1 MKTVFFIT
9 TLLGLIIGCDGKKTG
24 STQINDRGTIDTAI
38 TVSTADTIPADE
50 DWFPARISGEILDA
64 HGPTSWITV
73 EEGIEFV
80 EVDSAIW
87 VFKIDP
93 KFFRFKIAKHDSLDS
108 YYVPPSGYKQ
118 LPDWGRGINLN
129 MFTYSNL
136 PNGYTK
142 VDGVVLQPEF
152 NKYNMFLVWNDE
164 EFKMLDRREED
175 ISDIEKYPNV
185 SQNERMISAR
195 GSDRNKWSVNERYW
209 SVATIGVTNDGKVL
223 LIHSRQPYTMHN
235 FIDVMLSYNE
245 LLNIKQMAYAE
256 GGPESSIYIN
266 EQYQRMGS
274 FETGFNEFYDND
286 HFWEL
291 PFALTFE
298 KK

>member
-9 TLLGLIIGCDGKKTG
+9 TLLGLIISCDGKKTG
-24 STQINDRGTIDTAI
+24 STPINDRGTIDTAI

-50 DWFPARISGEILDA
+50 DWFPARISAEILDA

-73 EEGIEFV
+73 EEGIDFV
-80 EVDSAIW
+80 EIDSAIW

-129 MFTYSNL
+129 MFTHSNL

-142 VDGVVLQPEF
+142 VDGEVLQPEF
-152 NKYNMFLVWNDE
+152 NNYNLFLVWNDN
-164 EFKMLDRREED
+164 EFKILDRREE
-175 ISDIEKYPNV
+175 SIEAIHNYPNV
-185 SQNERMISAR
+185 SQNIRMINSS
-195 GSDRNKWSVNERYW
+195 GKRNRWQVDEKMWSV
-209 SVATIGVTNDGKVL
+209 STIGITRDGQVL
-223 LIHSRQPYTMHN
+223 LLNSRIPYTMHD
-235 FIDVMLSYNE
+235 FIDVILANDAK
-245 LLNIKQMAYAE
+245 LNIDKMAYCE